1 VENLDKGVMTAIEA
15 SCRDLKIS
23 YIEMPS
29 GAIHDSAV
37 VANSRRSGGGRIP
50 VGMIFIPCR
59 DGISHNPAEYAGP
72 DDLAR
77 GTQVLSNTLY
87 RLAR

>member
-1 VENLDKGVMTAIEA
+1 
-15 SCRDLKIS
+15 
-23 YIEMPS
+23 
-29 GAIHDSAV
+29 
-37 VANSRRSGGGRIP
+37 
-50 VGMIFIPCR
+50 MIFIPCR